1 MADLKKI
8 SVIIPAYN
16 AERFINKCIESLLNQ
31 SYKNVEIV
39 IVINGSQDAT
49 PQICEELA
57 AKYNN
62 IKLVKLN
69 PNQGTNWAR
78 RAGFEASSGEYIT
91 FSDSDDYIEP
101 EAYEKAIKVI
111 EANNL
116 DIVQF
121 GTFFIT
127 PDGRVLGEDRPEQ
140 IKLNNSRDNFFYALT
155 LAGALWNKVYKRSVF
170 ENIEW
175 PKLTHFEDT
184 PMLIQLLAHAKNF
197 MTMSEPFYYWVQNPG
212 SGCHRPDM
220 SKFKADADTS
230 TSFMVDFTR
239 KNFPEFLPEIL
250 WRRLLIIERVFMDY
264 AAAHESDG
272 VSRQDRR
279 ENLKILNQDIR
290 KIYAEFNA
298 ALKEQNS
305 TISDRPTLNGRQVI
319 LDKMRAKTFVF
330 AHFPRAAVLYSK
342 LRFKIRELTER

>member
-16 AERFINKCIESLLNQ
+16 AERFINKCVESLLNQ

-91 FSDSDDYIEP
+91 LCDSDDYLDAN
-101 EAYEKAIKVI
+101 AYEKAIKVL
-111 EANNL
+111 EENNL

-121 GTFFIT
+121 GVNLVT
-127 PDGRVLGEDRPEQ
+127 PEGKLLSQDKPEQ
-140 IKLNNSRDNFFYALT
+140 MKLNNSRDNFFYALT

-170 ENIEW
+170 ENVEW

-184 PMLIQLLAHAKNF
+184 PMTIQLLAHAKNF
-197 MTMSEPFYYWVQNPG
+197 MSISEPFYYWVQNPG
-212 SGCHRPDM
+212 SGSHRPDM
-220 SKFKADADTS
+220 SKFKTDAETS

-264 AAAHESDG
+264 AAASEHEEPN
-272 VSRQDRR
+272 RR
-279 ENLKILNQDIR
+279 ENLKSLNQEIR